1 VRVSVPSCGCRTAA
15 FSIGFAEQS
24 APVPPRI
31 SPPQRL
37 ARALAGLAL
46 IGLAAAAQST
56 SRVVAAP
63 IALLS
68 GWVGLSHLV
77 AAATAYNGCPELG
90 AIPSLLAGKHVH
102 TRCGPWQ
109 QLDDHFGLSDTQ
121 TADQEAAHH
130 A

>member
-1 VRVSVPSCGCRTAA
+1 VSAPSCGCRAAA
-15 FSIGFAEQS
+15 FGIGFAEQS
-24 APVPPRI
+24 AAVPPRI

-46 IGLAAAAQST
+46 LALAAAAQSRP
-56 SRVVAAP
+56 RVVAAP

-90 AIPSLLAGKHVH
+90 AIPSLLSGTHVH

-109 QLDDHFGLSDTQ
+109 QLDDRFGLSDAQ
-121 TADQEAAHH
+121 AADQETVQH

>member
-1 VRVSVPSCGCRTAA
+1 VSAPSCGCRTDAVG
-15 FSIGFAEQS
+15 IGFAEQS
-24 APVPPRI
+24 AAVPPRL

-46 IGLAAAAQST
+46 MGLAAASQS
-56 SRVVAAP
+56 RPRIVAAP
-63 IALLS
+63 ISLLG

-90 AIPSLLAGKHVH
+90 AIPSLLAGRHVH

-109 QLDDHFGLSDTQ
+109 QLDDRFRLADTQ
-121 TADQEAAHH
+121 AADQEASHH